1 MHSCM
6 YVYVHARVFAWCVFT
21 ENGKW
26 EIVLSATVRS
36 ETITT
41 LIIGY
46 TPIQNKMFDKKQG
59 SIRNEKENSKDAL
72 KVK

>member
-6 YVYVHARVFAWCVFT
+6 YVYVRACVL
-21 ENGKW
+21 
-26 EIVLSATVRS
+26 IVLSATVRS

-46 TPIQNKMFDKKQG
+46 TPVQYEMFEKKQEPV
-59 SIRNEKENSKDAL
+59 RNEKENSKDAL

>member
-6 YVYVHARVFAWCVFT
+6 YVYVRACVL
-21 ENGKW
+21 
-26 EIVLSATVRS
+26 IVLSATVRS

-46 TPIQNKMFDKKQG
+46 TPVQNEMFDKKQE
-59 SIRNEKENSKDAL
+59 SVRNEKENSKDAL

>member
-1 MHSCM
+1 M
-6 YVYVHARVFAWCVFT
+6 
-21 ENGKW
+21 
-26 EIVLSATVRS
+26 LSATVRS

-46 TPIQNKMFDKKQG
+46 TPVQNEMFDKKQE
-59 SIRNEKENSKDAL
+59 SVRNEKENSKDAL